1 MYIYQK
7 EEISKRKGYK
17 SQANSRFV
25 DCHSIPYCAE
35 VIKMKAQITL
45 TPPES
50 KRLIARAV
58 SEMEEVKS
66 AFRKGIILISLSSTN
81 AYILEEIIGM
91 KIEKEKYCSGFVA
104 QEGTCANSSHN
115 MSKEIAIID
124 GIINYLDDVRDI
136 IKRMSTGDV
145 FIKSANALDHNGYA
159 GVFVGDSDS
168 GELGV
173 VIGHIYA
180 RKVTFLIPTGLEKLI
195 LNIKD
200 AYEVAGQMECSYS
213 LGYPVSIFP
222 VEGRVITEI
231 DALRILFNT
240 TATLIG
246 AGGIGGAEGSVTL
259 VLEGRENNIKEA
271 FEYIKSIKHEKTFCP
286 PQNKREVM
294 NLNYS
299 KGDDDK

>member
-1 MYIYQK
+1 MYEK

-17 SQANSRFV
+17 PKANRRFA
-25 DCHSIPYCAE
+25 DCYSKHCCVE

-58 SEMEEVKS
+58 SKMEEVKS
-66 AFRKGIILISLSSTN
+66 AFQKGIILISLSSTN
-81 AYILEEIIGM
+81 AYILEEIIGI
-91 KIEKEKYCSGFVA
+91 KIKKEKYCSGFIA
-104 QEGTCANSSHN
+104 QEGTCANSSRN
-115 MSKEIAIID
+115 MLKEVAIID
-124 GIINYLDDVRDI
+124 GIVNYLDDAREI
-136 IKRMSTGDV
+136 IKRMNNGDV
-145 FIKSANALDHNGYA
+145 FIKSANALDHNGHA

-168 GELGV
+168 GELGI

-180 RKVTFLIPTGLEKLI
+180 RKITFLIPTGLEKLI

-200 AYEVAGQMECSYS
+200 AYEVAGQMEYSYS

-222 VEGRVITEI
+222 IEGRVITEI
-231 DALRILFNT
+231 DSLRILFNT

-259 VLEGRENNIKEA
+259 VLEGKENNISEA

-286 PQNKREVM
+286 SQNKREVM

-299 KGDDDK
+299 KGGDDE